1 MRRAERAITD
11 RAAIEAVLDE
21 ATVLH
26 LGLVDDGVAYVV
38 PMNFGWR
45 DGAVW
50 LHSAAAGRK
59 FRLLAAGPRVSFTVV
74 AAATLRRGDTACR
87 HSMTYRSVMGTGR
100 AVVVDDAAGKQRGL
114 TAIMAK
120 VGPSPWDFPD
130 EIVRRTA
137 VIRIDLDDLTGKQ
150 AP

>member
-11 RAAIEAVLDE
+11 HAGIEAVLTE

-26 LGLVDDGVAYVV
+26 LGLVDDAVAYVV
-38 PMNFGWR
+38 PMNFGWA

-59 FRLLAAGPRVSFTVV
+59 FRLLSAGPRVSFTVV
-74 AAATLRRGDTACR
+74 AEASLRRGDTACR
-87 HSMTYRSVMGTGR
+87 HSMAYRSVMGTGR
-100 AVVVDDAAGKQRGL
+100 AVVVGDDAGKRRGL

-120 VGPSPWDFPD
+120 VGPGPWDFPD
-130 EIVRRTA
+130 EILRRTA
-137 VIRIDLDDLTGKQ
+137 VVRIAVDDLTGKQ